1 MSHGVDNRVN
11 SNGHRSSF
19 IANENYYKKGVQ
31 PHYISQANK
40 EKIIGIRTDGNVQNA
55 QVLNSGAMT
64 PIKKLSGN
72 FF

>member
-11 SNGHRSSF
+11 SNGHRSSL
-19 IANENYYKKGVQ
+19 IANENYKKGVQ

-40 EKIIGIRTDGNVQNA
+40 EKIIGIRTDGNVQNV
-55 QVLNSGAMT
+55 QVFNSGAMT